1 MAHSRTEV
9 RLEVKIG
16 FGGNFGVKQSLRN
29 TILIEQITKTNL
41 CSETKAKF
49 CKVFTRWDLMKNKL
63 SGWVKRAQTFLAA
76 CVGNFTLFT
85 TGTCSID
92 LFSFLYHMVLYKLP
106 PYIWR
111 YGIVNE
117 NHRRITVNSLTA
129 FKNKYTLATY
139 IAYKLTLYHD
149 LSESININKA
159 FIYNQTIK
167 IKTGKMR
174 NKEGCCQPA
183 SKAS

>member
-1 MAHSRTEV
+1 M
-9 RLEVKIG
+9 K
-16 FGGNFGVKQSLRN
+16 
-29 TILIEQITKTNL
+29 
-41 CSETKAKF
+41 
-49 CKVFTRWDLMKNKL
+49 LMKNKFL
-63 SGWVKRAQTFLAA
+63 CWVKRGQTFLAA

-183 SKAS
+183 RLASWWTWPHKPCRPLPARRTPPYRRGCPPCWCCGG